1 MDLNRSEIS
10 AAFGVSMPT
19 IDEWRKKGCPCHQSG
34 KKWVFT
40 VHKVSDWLRARDIES
55 SGTLD
60 LGQERAKL
68 TKLQAEK
75 TTIELEQTRGNL
87 IPFELVV
94 ETWQGHIANAR
105 AKLLGLPPKAA
116 AQIEGAESYAEI
128 EGILKD
134 IVNEALD
141 ELATDGLPK
150 EYSRSIETI
159 AANLESAADADG

>member
-134 IVNEALD
+134 VINEALD
-141 ELATDGLPK
+141 ELAGDGVPK
-150 EYSRSIETI
+150 EYQKRIEAI
-159 AANLESAADADG
+159 AAKFE

>member
-105 AKLLGLPPKAA
+105 AKLLGLPPKVAS
-116 AQIEGAESYAEI
+116 QVLSMESYVEVEHVI
-128 EGILKD
+128 RGI
-134 IVNEALD
+134 IYETLD
-141 ELATDGLPK
+141 ELAGDGVPE
-150 EYSRSIETI
+150 EYQKRIEAI
-159 AANLESAADADG
+159 AAKYE